1 VRTVQLA
8 SSVPHDRVSLAGFLD
23 AARGIPWVVVERRV
37 VPPEV
42 EAGYRL
48 LEESQR
54 HSRAR
59 RYVS

>member
-1 VRTVQLA
+1 
-8 SSVPHDRVSLAGFLD
+8 VSLAGFLD

-48 LEESQR
+48 LEKSQR
-54 HSRAR
+54 HSNAR

>member
-1 VRTVQLA
+1 MRLA

-23 AARGIPWVVVERRV
+23 AARGIPWVAVERRV

-48 LEESQR
+48 LEESQQ